1 MYFLNVLLH
10 FRCGLFQRFQQIQL
24 CSQQALSSWTWIIS
38 FGELFHR
45 WRTISLHG
53 YYGTSG
59 KEKIIKSLV
68 IWMWILRIPL
78 NWQKRTIS
86 SHGYYCTC
94 PMARDTWRRASIDL
108 PPAGFSQNSVFLNLY
123 HLLKQV
129 QKSPKDMNIQDFPWI
144 LWDLWKSR
152 NGLAFERKHYSSVSV

>member
-1 MYFLNVLLH
+1 M
-10 FRCGLFQRFQQIQL
+10 
-24 CSQQALSSWTWIIS
+24 
-38 FGELFHR
+38 
-45 WRTISLHG
+45 HG

-86 SHGYYCTC
+86 LHGYYCTC

-129 QKSPKDMNIQDFPWI
+129 QKSPKDMNIQAFPWI
-144 LWDLWKSR
+144 LWHLWKSR
-152 NGLAFERKHYSSVSV
+152 NGLAFERKHYSSVSVLTKAKEEAHVWFEINASGSDEVQTSLVVPRDPAAWIKPPPSHLKCNI